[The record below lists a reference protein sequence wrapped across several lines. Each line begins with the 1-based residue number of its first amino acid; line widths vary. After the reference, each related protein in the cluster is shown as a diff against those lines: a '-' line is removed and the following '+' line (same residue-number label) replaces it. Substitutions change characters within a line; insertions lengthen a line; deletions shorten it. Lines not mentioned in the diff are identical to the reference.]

1 MSENM
6 TTATTTTAE
15 TQPHDGG
22 RITYFHG
29 QGSLDELDE
38 ETLLKQSPFPI
49 KPDDLIALTKHVL
62 NDNLLCPEAHL
73 KCGPALSE
81 DFQYWSFAVGPINKK
96 SFIEYLKM
104 NLTDAFPDR
113 KMNTFGYRVDPM
125 EFNRVWF
132 NARWQGTHTG
142 MLMNKIKP
150 TYKQLDLP
158 PQIVS
163 LTFTEE
169 GKVSKYTQF
178 VADRSCGNTH
188 GYSGVFGIFRALGEN
203 VPFPGVVENYL
214 RKDSHRRSEPGVYF
228 KLRAWFWQRKVTR
241 RTNRRSEKDTGNER
255 WHR

>member
-1 MSENM
+1 M
-6 TTATTTTAE
+6 ATTTTTTE

-81 DFQYWSFAVGPINKK
+81 DFQYWSFVVGPINKK

-104 NLTDAFPDR
+104 NLIDAFPDR
-113 KMNTFGYRVDPM
+113 KMNTWGYRVDPM

-163 LTFTEE
+163 LTFTED
-169 GKVSKYTQF
+169 GKV
-178 VADRSCGNTH
+178 
-188 GYSGVFGIFRALGEN
+188 
-203 VPFPGVVENYL
+203 
-214 RKDSHRRSEPGVYF
+214 
-228 KLRAWFWQRKVTR
+228 
-241 RTNRRSEKDTGNER
+241 
-255 WHR
+255 

>member
-6 TTATTTTAE
+6 TTTTTTTTE

-96 SFIEYLKM
+96 SFIEY
-104 NLTDAFPDR
+104 
-113 KMNTFGYRVDPM
+113 
-125 EFNRVWF
+125 
-132 NARWQGTHTG
+132 
-142 MLMNKIKP
+142 
-150 TYKQLDLP
+150 
-158 PQIVS
+158 
-163 LTFTEE
+163 
-169 GKVSKYTQF
+169 
-178 VADRSCGNTH
+178 
-188 GYSGVFGIFRALGEN
+188 
-203 VPFPGVVENYL
+203 
-214 RKDSHRRSEPGVYF
+214 
-228 KLRAWFWQRKVTR
+228 
-241 RTNRRSEKDTGNER
+241 
-255 WHR
+255 